1 MKYKSILLILIL
13 HLSIGSIKSQTKNG
27 GNAIYERVLSY
38 QGSSSISKAYFK
50 LIFNEN
56 KSLFIQLD
64 STDHKEKVEKDNVV
78 SLNVNLTSALP
89 YAVFTNFLTNKIQS
103 RSIIQNKSSKE
114 SVIVE
119 ELISKKKWNISNE
132 YKKIGKLDC
141 QKATLKFRGRKYTA
155 WYSTKLH
162 SRMGPWKFNNLPGL
176 IIEVYDDSNE
186 VYFGLRSIDFPFRN
200 QEEIAL
206 NNEDKIKIITLKE
219 YVKGSKKELDN
230 ILDILGSKLP
240 RGVKMELT
248 EKKIYAIEKEYEFN
262 E

>member
-1 MKYKSILLILIL
+1 MKNILLILML
-13 HLSIGSIKSQTKNG
+13 HLSVGFTIAQNKNG

-38 QGSSSISKAYFK
+38 KGSSSISKAYFK

-56 KSLFIQLD
+56 KSLFVQLD
-64 STDHKEKVEKDNVV
+64 SVNHNEKLEKDNVV
-78 SLNVNLTSALP
+78 SLNVNLTSSLP
-89 YAVFTNFLTNKIQS
+89 YAVFTNFLTNRIQS
-103 RSIIQNKSSKE
+103 RSIIQKKSSKE
-114 SVIVE
+114 SVLVE
-119 ELISKKKWNISNE
+119 ELISKKKWNLSNE
-132 YKKIGKLDC
+132 SKKIGKLDC

-186 VYFGLRSIDFPFRN
+186 VYFGLRSIDFPLRN
-200 QEEIAL
+200 HEEIAL
-206 NNEDKIKIITLKE
+206 DNGNKIRTITLKE
-219 YVKGSKKELDN
+219 YVKGNKKELNN
-230 ILDILGSKLP
+230 ILDIIGSKLP

-262 E
+262 KQ